1 MLKIY
6 LARHGQDED
15 NVKGILNG
23 HRNKALTPLGL
34 EQAVKL
40 AEFIKQ
46 QGIIFDRVYSSPLTR
61 ALETAQI
68 IISTNDLPEPIVL
81 PELIE
86 RDFGAMS
93 GRQIADIEKI
103 CAPDIIKTETV
114 IYFLKADRAETFPD
128 LISRAHRLLANLKGK
143 HADGNILLVTH
154 GDFGKMIY
162 AAYYN
167 IPWEE
172 ALGNFH
178 FGNTELVL
186 LDKEKT
192 DLIFNPKQYNK

>member
-1 MLKIY
+1 M
-6 LARHGQDED
+6 ARHGQDED

-23 HRNKALTPLGL
+23 HRDKPLTPLGL

-46 QGIIFDRVYSSPLTR
+46 KGIIFERVYSSPLRRT
-61 ALETAQI
+61 LETAQI
-68 IISTNDLPEPIVL
+68 IISTLDLPEPIIL

-93 GRQIADIEKI
+93 GQRVADIEKK
-103 CAPDIIKTETV
+103 CAPDIIKTATV
-114 IYFLKADRAETFPD
+114 TYFLKADRAETFPQLVD
-128 LISRAHRLLANLKGK
+128 RAHHLLSMLKAK
-143 HADGNILLVTH
+143 HDEGNILLVTH

-167 IPWEE
+167 IPWAE
-172 ALGNFH
+172 ALNSFH

-186 LDKEKT
+186 LDDKKAESNFLFKT
-192 DLIFNPKQYNK
+192 KQHNK